1 MNVLRTEYLDKL
13 MRFKDRT
20 DIVKVIT
27 GIRRCGKS
35 TLLMQFKELL
45 IKEGVKDDDIIYL
58 NFESFQNERFLDR
71 RKLMKHLLNV
81 GSGRKYLLL
90 DEIQMVKEWEI
101 LINSILVD
109 MDADVYITGSNA
121 YFLSTDLST
130 YLTGRSVAIDMLP
143 LSFNEFSELNGNDDM
158 MEYLNM
164 GGMPTIRSDMRYE
177 DAQDVL
183 NNINSTILLNDVV
196 SRNNIRDVSSLIK
209 ILEYVYSEIGN
220 LMSSNSIAKQL
231 GINDKTV
238 DNNMRM
244 LEESLLIIKVPR
256 YDMKGRNILKG
267 QCKYYATDTGM
278 RNALLRSRDRDIGR
292 LVENTVFLELRRR
305 GYTVTVGKYGDNE
318 IDFTA
323 YKDQVSEYYQV
334 TKTVIDDAVLEREMR
349 PLVDIN
355 DNYSKT
361 IITLDAP
368 PQKNIKGIRFVK
380 LKEFLKP
387 AL

>member
-13 MRFKDRT
+13 TRFKGRT

-35 TLLMQFKELL
+35 TLLMQFKDIL
-45 IKEGVKDDDIIYL
+45 KAEGVDDKDIIYM

-71 RKLMKHLLNV
+71 RTLTEYLLNT
-81 GSGRKYLLL
+81 GAGRKYLLL
-90 DEIQMVKEWEI
+90 DEIQRVKEWE
-101 LINSILVD
+101 LMINSILVD

-130 YLTGRSVAIDMLP
+130 YLTGRSVTIDMLP
-143 LSFNEFSELNGNDDM
+143 LSFSEFSELNGNDDII
-158 MEYLNM
+158 EYLNM
-164 GGMPTIRSDMRYE
+164 GGMPMIGRNMRYE

-196 SRNNIRDVSSLIK
+196 TRNNIRNVSSLTK
-209 ILEYVYSEIGN
+209 ILEYIYSEIGN
-220 LMSSNSIAKQL
+220 LISSNSIAKQL
-231 GINDKTV
+231 EISDKTA
-238 DNNMRM
+238 DEHLRM

-256 YDMKGRNILKG
+256 YDMKGGKILKG

-278 RNALLRSRDRDIGR
+278 RNAFLRSRDRDIGR
-292 LVENTVFLELRRR
+292 LVENTVFLELKRK
-305 GYTVTVGKYGDNE
+305 GYRVTVGKYGDNE

-323 YKDQVSEYYQV
+323 SKDQVTEYYQV
-334 TKTVIDDAVLEREMR
+334 TKTVVDSAVLEREIR
-349 PLVDIN
+349 PLEDLK

-361 IITLDAP
+361 VITLDTP
-368 PQKNIKGIRFVK
+368 PQNNINGIRFMK
-380 LKEFLKP
+380 LKDFLSL